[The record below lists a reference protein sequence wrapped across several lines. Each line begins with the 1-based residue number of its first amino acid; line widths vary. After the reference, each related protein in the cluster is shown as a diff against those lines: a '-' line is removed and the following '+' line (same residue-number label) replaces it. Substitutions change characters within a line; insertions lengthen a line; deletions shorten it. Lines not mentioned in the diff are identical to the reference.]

1 MTKAAKCKTNT
12 WTLSRPRYFLSTEAL
27 QHGLSDQTL
36 HRWTGPEA
44 TYVTRRPYVR
54 TRMDSGPA
62 QTRIPVA
69 GLQARFTVAIMPR
82 NIDCNLNFGFR
93 PLFGQP
99 RDPTPTGQA
108 RKIVQ
113 SAAEISTGDQ
123 VDCRLVTLFHH
134 PGHDASHCDL
144 PSQREPRSDPCT
156 RSEASTS
163 AISKLA
169 PDPVSRSAPNKETAP
184 NNFDR
189 DCMKGG
195 TSESRV

>member
-1 MTKAAKCKTNT
+1 MRGFSFLFSLSAKHPGTRESPHLLLRRTRSSAANPQETIGKQSDQSNKMQNKHMDLEPTQI
-12 WTLSRPRYFLSTEAL
+12 LSVTEAL

-69 GLQARFTVAIMPR
+69 GLRARFTVAIMPR

-99 RDPTPTGQA
+99 RDPLRRVKLEKSCRAQL
-108 RKIVQ
+108 K
-113 SAAEISTGDQ
+113 SAQETKST
-123 VDCRLVTLFHH
+123 
-134 PGHDASHCDL
+134 A
-144 PSQREPRSDPCT
+144 
-156 RSEASTS
+156 
-163 AISKLA
+163 
-169 PDPVSRSAPNKETAP
+169 VS
-184 NNFDR
+184 
-189 DCMKGG
+189 
-195 TSESRV
+195 